1 MNKNK
6 RVPLYHLARRAIDV
20 PSGDMELFAK
30 AIQESD
36 NQWLK
41 AKEVASSLAVDEQC
55 DPALSE
61 AISKEVAVSL
71 LCRLSQDMNKR
82 VQLWWNWELLD
93 GETAVTTGDTGFV
106 ALNAVM
112 VDVQD
117 PGVVFMSMDSLNDP
131 ENNPVS
137 VIRYRDIFRAEIIF
151 ETDEKWEQYVEA
163 PESWG
168 LSEDG

>member
-1 MNKNK
+1 MNKNR
-6 RVPLYHLARRAIDV
+6 RVPLYHLARRTVDV
-20 PSGDMELFAK
+20 PSEDMEHFAK
-30 AIQESD
+30 AIQASE

-41 AKEVASSLAVDEQC
+41 AKEVASTLAVDDQC

-117 PGVVFMSMDSLNDP
+117 PGVVL
-131 ENNPVS
+131 
-137 VIRYRDIFRAEIIF
+137 IRSTFI
-151 ETDEKWEQYVEA
+151 Q
-163 PESWG
+163 SH
-168 LSEDG
+168 